1 MTILAK
7 LTTADLTAE
16 LARREKTAGKLQ
28 AHRSRL
34 VAQIQSIEKQL
45 GSLGVAV
52 GATPSSG
59 SSRTITASS
68 SRKRPKNDLPLPDA
82 IIAAMEVGAII
93 SPKEAAEL
101 VISNGYNTTSKT
113 FGGQVANVLAKDP
126 RFKKMGRAQF
136 KRAK

>member
-1 MTILAK
+1 MTSLTR

-16 LARREKTAGKLQ
+16 LARREKAAGKLQ
-28 AHRSRL
+28 KQRDQL
-34 VAQIQSIEKQL
+34 VAQLEALEKEL
-45 GSLGVAV
+45 GGLGVAT
-52 GATPSSG
+52 GASG
-59 SSRTITASS
+59 RKSGKSAALPAG
-68 SRKRPKNDLPLPDA
+68 RKRPKNTLPLPDA
-82 IIAAMEVGAII
+82 IVAAMEVGAVI

-101 VISNGYNTTSKT
+101 VVSNGYQTTSKT

>member
-1 MTILAK
+1 MTNLTR

-16 LARREKTAGKLQ
+16 LARREKAAGKLQ
-28 AHRSRL
+28 KQRAQL
-34 VAQIQSIEKQL
+34 VAQLEAVEKEL
-45 GSLGVAV
+45 GGLGVAL
-52 GATPSSG
+52 GASG
-59 SSRTITASS
+59 RKRGKSAGLPAG
-68 SRKRPKNDLPLPDA
+68 RKRPKNTLPLPDA
-82 IIAAMEVGAII
+82 IIAAMEIGAVI

-101 VISNGYNTTSKT
+101 VISNGYQTTSKT